1 MLHWSIKYS
10 VHRLYFCVSFHAH
23 SCVHFLVWCP
33 MAVGTLKKVFQSNEL
48 RALKLHARTYLQ
60 WAGFPRNH
68 LTGCEHSHQYIMCSL
83 LPDPKLF
90 PCISAYSLLL
100 FHCTFAPPPPFFFS
114 FPKTMH
120 RRGTIVA
127 SFISFR
133 FNHSKS
139 KIWGDRYGKYV
150 FNLIWWIIM
159 SEDFSSL
166 PRKKFL
172 LQNFFLFMRDINYIY
187 FSL

>member
-33 MAVGTLKKVFQSNEL
+33 MAVGTLKKVFQSNEF

-90 PCISAYSLLL
+90 PCISAYSLLF
-100 FHCTFAPPPPFFFS
+100 FHCTFAPPPPFFFLS
-114 FPKTMH
+114 LRQCTEEELLLPVLFPLDS
-120 RRGTIVA
+120 TILNPKFEVIDMA
-127 SFISFR
+127 NMF
-133 FNHSKS
+133 
-139 KIWGDRYGKYV
+139 
-150 FNLIWWIIM
+150 LIW
-159 SEDFSSL
+159 SDG
-166 PRKKFL
+166 
-172 LQNFFLFMRDINYIY
+172 
-187 FSL
+187 

>member
-33 MAVGTLKKVFQSNEL
+33 MAVGTLKKVFQSNEFC
-48 RALKLHARTYLQ
+48 ALKLHARTYLQ

-90 PCISAYSLLL
+90 PCISAYSLLF
-100 FHCTFAPPPPFFFS
+100 FHCTFAPPPPFFFLYLRQCTEEELLLPVL
-114 FPKTMH
+114 FPLDS
-120 RRGTIVA
+120 TILNPKFEVIDMTNM
-127 SFISFR
+127 F
-133 FNHSKS
+133 
-139 KIWGDRYGKYV
+139 
-150 FNLIWWIIM
+150 LIW
-159 SEDFSSL
+159 SDG
-166 PRKKFL
+166 
-172 LQNFFLFMRDINYIY
+172 
-187 FSL
+187 